1 MTTSL
6 YLYSHS
12 NSITDSYLNNF
23 LWLFSSTEYKYL
35 TILQNSGRDASH
47 HFLIIGRESYGHHSS
62 SYDGVGVHSQTVIG
76 THRKP
81 SIFLSFFLSIDV
93 NLSYFYIHKLTSTVS
108 STQKL
113 TFKLTPVAPIS
124 LQESIV
130 LPVKAVGTLNS
141 GKVALKS
148 HFVPRLVLQ
157 TDIGIT
163 RNFSS
168 DNSLPT
174 VSLVDI
180 IFIPCV
186 LEAGGLDLVVS
197 RELQSVLLG
206 YPPHEAGGVGD
217 HRRVLS

>member
-1 MTTSL
+1 M
-6 YLYSHS
+6 
-12 NSITDSYLNNF
+12 
-23 LWLFSSTEYKYL
+23 
-35 TILQNSGRDASH
+35 
-47 HFLIIGRESYGHHSS
+47 
-62 SYDGVGVHSQTVIG
+62 
-76 THRKP
+76 
-81 SIFLSFFLSIDV
+81 
-93 NLSYFYIHKLTSTVS
+93 
-108 STQKL
+108 
-113 TFKLTPVAPIS
+113 
-124 LQESIV
+124 
-130 LPVKAVGTLNS
+130 KAVGTLNS

-206 YPPHEAGGVGD
+206 YPAHEAGSVGD